1 MNLVNNPPSTVLW
14 AKPSR
19 SDILNHLQL
28 RSKAICFG
36 RKAQGNSGEIK
47 LKNGSDSAIVDWHDI
62 HLFLVPF

>member
-1 MNLVNNPPSTVLW
+1 MNLVNSPPSTVLC

-19 SDILNHLQL
+19 SDILNRLQF

-36 RKAQGNSGEIK
+36 RKTQGNSGEIK
-47 LKNGSDSAIVDWHDI
+47 VKIGSDSVIVDWHDI